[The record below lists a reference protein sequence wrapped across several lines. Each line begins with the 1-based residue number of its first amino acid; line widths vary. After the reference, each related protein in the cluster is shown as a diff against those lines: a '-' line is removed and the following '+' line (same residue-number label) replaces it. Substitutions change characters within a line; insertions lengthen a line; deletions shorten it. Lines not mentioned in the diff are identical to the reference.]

1 MCHVS
6 CVSLCALQEV
16 QDTSDQQSLNAFW
29 TSTANPTPAPS
40 PSLAKSGPVCVAVV
54 GCTGLMAYGAL
65 NLGYLGHWPWL
76 GQAWLRLVLVF
87 LPWLGPGPSPC
98 WNRIINPSI
107 L

>member
-40 PSLAKSGPVCVAVV
+40 PSLAKSGPVCVAVA
-54 GCTGLMAYGAL
+54 GCTGLMAYGLWRIKLGLLGSLAMVGSSLVKVGFGIFAL
-65 NLGYLGHWPWL
+65 AGAGAMAMLE
-76 GQAWLRLVLVF
+76 
-87 LPWLGPGPSPC
+87 
-98 WNRIINPSI
+98 
-107 L
+107 